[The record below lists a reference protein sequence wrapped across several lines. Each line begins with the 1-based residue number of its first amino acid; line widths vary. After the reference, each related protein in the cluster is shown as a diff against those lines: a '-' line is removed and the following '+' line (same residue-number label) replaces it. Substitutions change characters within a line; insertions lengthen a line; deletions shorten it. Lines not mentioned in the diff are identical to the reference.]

1 MNFTVKIFS
10 ILLLLCTGMLFGQS
24 TGFLVGG
31 EGIALFPAG
40 EMTKRF
46 TQTFGYAASFREAHN
61 NNPRWGGFVEYA
73 VMDEENRD
81 KLFIKRKDTLNAVE
95 RDLVFP
101 LKDFGMSFEYIG
113 LGVTANYSIISG
125 TVIDLNGRISF
136 GIYNWKFT
144 RDAYFDSI
152 KVDTG
157 SVTPKFKL
165 IDVIRV
171 PASKQQDWSGG
182 IDIGLETDIVAFSPF
197 IVSAGVRYKVIL
209 AELWPTLALDM
220 ENVSGLQSAQVTV
233 GLKYLIE

>member
-1 MNFTVKIFS
+1 MNISVRKFAV
-10 ILLLLCTGMLFGQS
+10 LLFLCSGMLSGQS
-24 TGFLVGG
+24 TGFVVGG

-40 EMTKRF
+40 ELTKRF
-46 TQTFGYAASFREAHN
+46 TQTFGYALSVREAHN

-73 VMDEENRD
+73 VMDKENRD

-101 LKDFGMSFEYIG
+101 LKDFEMAFEYIG

-125 TVIDLNGRISF
+125 SVIDLNGRVSF

-171 PASKQQDWSGG
+171 PASQQHDWSGG
-182 IDIGLETDIVAFSPF
+182 FDIGLETDVVVFSPF

-220 ENVSGLQSAQVTV
+220 ENVSGLQTAQITV